1 VTDVLNNPGFY
12 MSYAVI
18 QAIVVLLLI
27 RLLDLYERQ
36 PLWLVS
42 LMAIWGATGA
52 AAIALLGNEAVKSQ
66 LDPNARDVFGNAIA
80 PPLVEE
86 AAKGLALVAAVLLIR
101 PLSRRMGI
109 PLFEGVTAGI
119 VYGAAVGLGFAFT
132 EDVFYFVDQARV
144 SGLEGGLDV
153 FLYRR
158 DFFGPAM
165 LHHPLW
171 TAAFGAGLGLAA
183 WTTRPP
189 LKVLFPLAG
198 FSFAV
203 LMHAVNNGLV
213 EAVLVLRYGL
223 DATAA
228 WTRGEIVD
236 PVIEDS
242 ASTLVTVTNLLD
254 IYLVATFV
262 LAVVLWL
269 RYQRRII
276 RAELADEASTGLI
289 GRQETEMLLDTGA
302 RTSRYWGLI
311 RSGQLEQWRHLRRLH
326 GELIRLA
333 LLKWRTRRFGGDPER
348 VQRLR
353 REIATLSTYEARA
366 GNLPEPATPL
376 LGREDELAATSELLG
391 RADVRLVTLTG
402 PGGTGKTR
410 LAIELAH
417 RIRERF
423 PSGAFFV
430 ALAPIRDPAL
440 VPAAIAETLGVH
452 EREGERP
459 LAALEDYLRDKQL
472 LLVLDNLEQVTA
484 AAPAIAELLEV
495 APRVRV
501 LATSREELGIAG
513 EHEYAVESLPEPGA
527 VELFVERAQAV
538 VPGFRLEDDNR
549 GAVEEI
555 CRRLDRLPLAI
566 ELAASQVRLL
576 APGEIARR
584 IGTPEGAPAALRE
597 TIDWSHELLGAD
609 EQALLARL
617 AVFAGGGRLR
627 AVEAVCG
634 DGVIDTLG
642 GVGSLAEKSLV
653 RRGVSGDGE
662 SRAEMLETI
671 REYAQERL
679 EERAEGDRVALR
691 HAEYCVALVERAEPA
706 LTGPDQGAWLQR
718 LSEENAN
725 IRAALGWSSH
735 AGELELGLRL
745 AGALVRFWSARGLMA
760 EGRRWLA
767 DALAAEGDVAP
778 AVRAKAFFAAGYA
791 ALGLG
796 DFADARERFESCLAF
811 SADLGDERLEA
822 SALAQLAWISNATG
836 DRDLAVENAGRALDL
851 ARVHDDKVTASGAL
865 NVLADAAGDGESK
878 QLFEEALALRREL
891 GDERLIANS
900 LLLLG
905 RAGSDEV
912 RLEEALEL
920 ARGLGDSWMT
930 SNALLRLG
938 ELRDDRALVE
948 EALEIA
954 RERGDAVLA
963 AEAEA
968 LLSRGYGGEV
978 AQSGQ
983 AR

>member
-1 VTDVLNNPGFY
+1 VSELLNNPGFY

-18 QAIVVLLLI
+18 QAVVVLLLI

-36 PLWLVS
+36 PLSLLA
-42 LMAIWGATGA
+42 LMAGWGATGA
-52 AAIALLGNEAVKSQ
+52 AAIALLGNEAVKSM
-66 LDPNARDVFGNAIA
+66 LDPAARIVFGNAIA

-86 AAKGLALVAAVLLIR
+86 SAKGLALIAAVGPVRL
-101 PLSRRMGI
+101 LSRRLGV
-109 PLFEGVTAGI
+109 PVFEGVTAGI

-132 EDVFYFVDQARV
+132 EDIFYFVDQARV

-183 WTTRPP
+183 WTTRPL
-189 LKVLFPLAG
+189 LKVLYPLAG

-203 LMHAVNNGLV
+203 VMHAVNNGLV

-223 DATAA
+223 DVTAA
-228 WTRGEIVD
+228 WVQGSLVD
-236 PVIEDS
+236 PSVES
-242 ASTLVTVTNLLD
+242 LASTLVTVTNLLD
-254 IYLVATFV
+254 IYLLAMFVTAVA
-262 LAVVLWL
+262 LWL
-269 RYQRRII
+269 RYQRKII
-276 RAELADEASTGLI
+276 RAELVDEASTGLL
-289 GRQETEMLLDTGA
+289 GREEAEALLDTRA
-302 RTSRYWGLI
+302 RSARYWGLI
-311 RSGQLEQWRHLRRLH
+311 KSGQLEQWRHLRRLH

-348 VQRLR
+348 IQRLR
-353 REIATLSTYEARA
+353 RQIATLSTYEARA

-376 LGREDELAATSELLG
+376 LGRDEELAATLELLG
-391 RADVRLVTLTG
+391 RPDVRLLTLTG

-417 RIRERF
+417 RVRERF
-423 PSGAFFV
+423 ASGAFFV
-430 ALAPIRDPAL
+430 PLAPIGDPAL
-440 VPAAIAETLGVH
+440 VPGAIAETLGVH

-484 AAPAIAELLEV
+484 AAPALAELLEA
-495 APRVRV
+495 APRLRV
-501 LATSREELGIAG
+501 LATSRAELGVSG
-513 EHEYAVESLPEPGA
+513 EHEYAVPSLPEPGA
-527 VELFVERAQAV
+527 VELFVERARAV
-538 VPGFRLEDDNR
+538 DADFRLDETNRED
-549 GAVEEI
+549 VEEI

-576 APGEIARR
+576 SPAEIAQR
-584 IGTPEGAPAALRE
+584 IGTPEGATAALRE
-597 TIDWSHELLGAD
+597 TIDWSHELLDAD
-609 EQALLARL
+609 EQAVLARL

-653 RRGVSGDGE
+653 RRAVGGDGE
-662 SRAEMLETI
+662 SRVEMLETI
-671 REYAQERL
+671 REYARERL
-679 EERAEGDRVALR
+679 DERAEADRIALR
-691 HAEYCVALVERAEPA
+691 HAEYCVALAERAEPA
-706 LTGPDQGAWLQR
+706 LTSPDQGAWLQR
-718 LSEENAN
+718 LGEENAN
-725 IRAALGWSSH
+725 IRAALAWSRR

-767 DALAAEGDVAP
+767 EALAAGGDVAP
-778 AVRAKAFFAAGYA
+778 SVRAKAYFAAGYA

-796 DFADARERFESCLAF
+796 DFADARARFETCLAL
-811 SADLGDERLEA
+811 ARDLGDERLEGA
-822 SALAQLAWISNATG
+822 ALAQLAWISNATG
-836 DRDLAVENAGRALDL
+836 ERKLAVERATRALEL
-851 ARVHDDKVTASGAL
+851 ARARDDRVTASGAL
-865 NVLADAAGDGESK
+865 NVLADAAASEDNGESK
-878 QLFEEALALRREL
+878 ELFEQALALRREL

-905 RAGSDEV
+905 RADGDPA

-938 ELRDDRALVE
+938 EIRNEPGLVE

-963 AEAEA
+963 AECEA
-968 LLSRGYGGEV
+968 VLEE
-978 AQSGQ
+978 AP
-983 AR
+983 A